1 MFHRSRAIW
10 SRLCFASVSV
20 LYFICSGCST
30 SNAGVSSSSKD
41 TWSPP
46 NAEVDNKR
54 SQIARFEK
62 KNDDADIL
70 KDDIKLDLP
79 MLLDLAFE
87 NSTAT
92 NSCCSK
98 R

>member
-1 MFHRSRAIW
+1 M
-10 SRLCFASVSV
+10 LCFI
-20 LYFICSGCST
+20 FSGCST

-46 NAEVDNKR
+46 NAEVDNKC

-70 KDDIKLDLP
+70 KDGVKLDLP

-92 NSCCSK
+92 KKSWQAAKIAAAQSG
-98 R
+98 RAYSVFFFFF